1 MREKSRRNNKDKFMR
16 KKNLHKVIITESWL
30 LKNIAKKKKKCIDT
44 FGGEGDVV
52 SGTSYSI
59 KKS

>member
-30 LKNIAKKKKKCIDT
+30 LKNIAKKKCIDT

>member
-30 LKNIAKKKKKCIDT
+30 LKNIAKKKKCIDT

>member
-1 MREKSRRNNKDKFMR
+1 MR

>member
-30 LKNIAKKKKKCIDT
+30 LKNIAKKKKNVLILLVEK
-44 FGGEGDVV
+44 EM
-52 SGTSYSI
+52 
-59 KKS
+59 